1 MGSLSDTSGKNVKP
15 PAYMIESDLSPLNKI
30 YKVLSIAEKTLEPY
44 EEPFNMVEINIRGT
58 AHNSEDLPSKLDILI
73 ARICGCK
80 NYVQDTKD
88 GILNTRFNY
97 ETINDIKNKIIP
109 KFNNIEDFRIFVGY
123 NYCRFCWNKACI
135 GREYAHSLPIQ
146 NKFAPKILKTYL
158 CELFEIM

>member
-1 MGSLSDTSGKNVKP
+1 
-15 PAYMIESDLSPLNKI
+15 
-30 YKVLSIAEKTLEPY
+30 
-44 EEPFNMVEINIRGT
+44 MVEINIRGT

-123 NYCRFCWNKACI
+123 NYCRFCWDMITSVEIKGDSAGYTVI
-135 GREYAHSLPIQ
+135 KHD
-146 NKFAPKILKTYL
+146 KPKEGLQIPQEELDKIIKQLKK
-158 CELFEIM
+158 